1 MVEIFKG
8 RNLTPPCV
16 KSLEIH
22 IPAITLTIEYN
33 KKIPVSAI
41 VAIVFSI
48 ARIILKH
55 ILEQINEIEVEKYC
69 GKRYE
74 REREKRNGKRRRKIV
89 TLLGEIILN
98 LTRIRGIGIP
108 LYNIVEFES
117 GNYQSD
123 IKAVAVDSA
132 IKMTYRDSRDEIN
145 RFTKSPSH
153 QTIWRYTQE
162 AGSKLD
168 GKFNYNVY
176 FSTDKTKLHS
186 RGKKIELCIIEG
198 ESIAVRVNRSYEDI
212 RKELNL
218 NGIALS
224 DADTNLKCF
233 KERQIDLIHV
243 FREVNYKLWEHG
255 VDLKTRKEYV
265 NEVKKILLSLKNSLE
280 KEDLEEKIKETE
292 KSIKE
297 FAEEMEDKG
306 FWKVSKFLRNYT
318 KDILLF
324 AYKKLRGI
332 NIPWH
337 NNRMER
343 RMGEIA
349 KRMKNKWMS
358 WSANGAKNLASLV
371 MKKVC
376 ERSYYESFLEKIM
389 KKVNIRWEVSLHQ

>member
-1 MVEIFKG
+1 M
-8 RNLTPPCV
+8 
-16 KSLEIH
+16 
-22 IPAITLTIEYN
+22 
-33 KKIPVSAI
+33 
-41 VAIVFSI
+41 
-48 ARIILKH
+48 
-55 ILEQINEIEVEKYC
+55 
-69 GKRYE
+69 
-74 REREKRNGKRRRKIV
+74 
-89 TLLGEIILN
+89 
-98 LTRIRGIGIP
+98 
-108 LYNIVEFES
+108 
-117 GNYQSD
+117 
-123 IKAVAVDSA
+123 
-132 IKMTYRDSRDEIN
+132 
-145 RFTKSPSH
+145 
-153 QTIWRYTQE
+153 
-162 AGSKLD
+162 
-168 GKFNYNVY
+168 
-176 FSTDKTKLHS
+176 
-186 RGKKIELCIIEG
+186 
-198 ESIAVRVNRSYEDI
+198 
-212 RKELNL
+212 
-218 NGIALS
+218 
-224 DADTNLKCF
+224 
-233 KERQIDLIHV
+233 
-243 FREVNYKLWEHG
+243 
-255 VDLKTRKEYV
+255 
-265 NEVKKILLSLKNSLE
+265 KKILLSLKNSLE

>member
-1 MVEIFKG
+1 MVVFLHLISRKIKKFGAITNVVEIFKG
-8 RNLTPPCV
+8 RDLTPPCV

-89 TLLGEIILN
+89 TLLAIILN
-98 LTRIRGIGIP
+98 LTRRGIGIP

-132 IKMTYRDSRDEIN
+132 IKMPADSRDEIN

-198 ESIAVRVNRSYEDI
+198 KSIAVRT
-212 RKELNL
+212 
-218 NGIALS
+218 G
-224 DADTNLKCF
+224 
-233 KERQIDLIHV
+233 
-243 FREVNYKLWEHG
+243 
-255 VDLKTRKEYV
+255 
-265 NEVKKILLSLKNSLE
+265 
-280 KEDLEEKIKETE
+280 
-292 KSIKE
+292 
-297 FAEEMEDKG
+297 
-306 FWKVSKFLRNYT
+306 
-318 KDILLF
+318 
-324 AYKKLRGI
+324 
-332 NIPWH
+332 
-337 NNRMER
+337 
-343 RMGEIA
+343 
-349 KRMKNKWMS
+349 
-358 WSANGAKNLASLV
+358 V
-371 MKKVC
+371 MKTSGK
-376 ERSYYESFLEKIM
+376 
-389 KKVNIRWEVSLHQ
+389 N

>member
-8 RNLTPPCV
+8 RDLTPPCV

-198 ESIAVRVNRSYEDI
+198 KSIAVRT
-212 RKELNL
+212 
-218 NGIALS
+218 G
-224 DADTNLKCF
+224 
-233 KERQIDLIHV
+233 
-243 FREVNYKLWEHG
+243 
-255 VDLKTRKEYV
+255 
-265 NEVKKILLSLKNSLE
+265 
-280 KEDLEEKIKETE
+280 
-292 KSIKE
+292 
-297 FAEEMEDKG
+297 
-306 FWKVSKFLRNYT
+306 
-318 KDILLF
+318 
-324 AYKKLRGI
+324 
-332 NIPWH
+332 
-337 NNRMER
+337 
-343 RMGEIA
+343 
-349 KRMKNKWMS
+349 
-358 WSANGAKNLASLV
+358 V
-371 MKKVC
+371 MKTSGK
-376 ERSYYESFLEKIM
+376 
-389 KKVNIRWEVSLHQ
+389 N